1 MPAHPAAPVS
11 AQDPTTLQRLE
22 AVLRSAVD
30 ELKAVTG
37 FDGFVLDM
45 PTGPG
50 RPPHLIAVG
59 TAAEI
64 AWLLGQR
71 AARRGE
77 AAGAAAA
84 PLAERGQG

>member
-1 MPAHPAAPVS
+1 MPAHPAAPEAAPDS
-11 AQDPTTLQRLE
+11 TTLQRLE
-22 AVLRSAVD
+22 GAVRSAVG

-45 PTGPG
+45 PTGAG

-64 AWLLGQR
+64 AWLLEQR

-77 AAGAAAA
+77 AGPGAAAL
-84 PLAERGQG
+84 PVERGRR